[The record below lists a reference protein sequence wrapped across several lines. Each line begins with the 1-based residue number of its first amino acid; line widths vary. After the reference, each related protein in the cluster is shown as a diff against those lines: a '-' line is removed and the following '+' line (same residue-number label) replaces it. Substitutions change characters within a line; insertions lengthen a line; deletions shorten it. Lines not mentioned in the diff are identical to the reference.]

1 MQMYISLKDSCANGF
16 KKWADTH
23 QPEIK
28 HDLRASG
35 GNGLARCHGRGLAL
49 DCDPFPLRTRVE
61 AGKRVELGDH
71 DGPFRNRLGSLE
83 MGRGRCLF
91 PHRFREQPHISTG
104 QYAWI
109 GLCAALIRL
118 IE

>member
-1 MQMYISLKDSCANGF
+1 MYISLKDSCANGF

-61 AGKRVELGDH
+61 ARKRVELGDL

-83 MGRGRCLF
+83 MGEGDVF
-91 PHRFREQPHISTG
+91 FR
-104 QYAWI
+104 I
-109 GLCAALIRL
+109 GFGSNRTSRRVNMPGSGFAPP
-118 IE
+118 